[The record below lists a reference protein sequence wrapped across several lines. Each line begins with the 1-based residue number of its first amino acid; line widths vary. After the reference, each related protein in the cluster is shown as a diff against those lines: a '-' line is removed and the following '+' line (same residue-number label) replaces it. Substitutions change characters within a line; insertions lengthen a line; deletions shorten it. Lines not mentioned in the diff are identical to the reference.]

1 MAELNLPAN
10 ISIEFPDGKDKLMHF
25 LITIRPDEGIY
36 KCEHWDHLHACTAT
50 GSPAT
55 SGEQHRCRSR
65 FSPACCACCVQG
77 RQVCVRLHHLRFL
90 PP

>member
-36 KCEHWDHLHACTAT
+36 KCEHWGHLLSVHSYRFT
-50 GSPAT
+50 GHP
-55 SGEQHRCRSR
+55 SG
-65 FSPACCACCVQG
+65 
-77 RQVCVRLHHLRFL
+77 L
-90 PP
+90 